1 MTDKEL
7 RKLNRL
13 ELLEILLA
21 QQEEI
26 ERLQTQLAET
36 QEKLDSKDLKIR
48 EMGSIADASL
58 ALTGV
63 LSDAQKAADLYIQN
77 VYRVCHLY
85 MKKMTGKDSMQDII
99 AEIEGARDE
108 SEAPEYPAEAG
119 SPGKE
124 QQ

>member
-26 ERLQTQLAET
+26 DRLQAQLAET
-36 QEKLDSKDLKIR
+36 QEKLESKDIR
-48 EMGSIADASL
+48 IKEMGSIADASL
-58 ALTGV
+58 ALTEV
-63 LSDAQKAADLYIQN
+63 FSDAQKAADLYIQN

-85 MKKMTGKDSMQDII
+85 MKKMTGKDSMQEII
-99 AEIEGARDE
+99 AEIESAHAEGEGAE
-108 SEAPEYPAEAG
+108 EAAAAE
-119 SPGKE
+119 PGEE